1 MAGRVFGRRGA
12 GAGEDGRAVKGGTL
26 LRVAGCAAVIACP
39 VATHAALATGR
50 GVLVAAV
57 LAAGQVGVLAAVLL
71 RRVRAGRRAWP
82 LLAPPLAVAGFGLAY
97 LRAAEASVLLV
108 SAASHAAIY
117 GGLLAL
123 FGGSLRRGRTD
134 LVTGMAERLRPG
146 LTPAMRRYTRGV
158 TRAWCAFFALQVLVS
173 AGLGLLAPA
182 EAWSLFVNVLDAP
195 LVALMFLGEHVARRL
210 VFPGYHHASIREVVR
225 AFGQD
230 RAAPGR
236 P

>member
-1 MAGRVFGRRGA
+1 MHGPGAMGERSGRGEPSRAGKLVRGA
-12 GAGEDGRAVKGGTL
+12 V
-26 LRVAGCAAVIACP
+26 CAAVLACP

-50 GVLVAAV
+50 GLPVAAV
-57 LAAGQVGVLAAVLL
+57 LAAGQVAVLAAVLL
-71 RRVRAGRRAWP
+71 RRLRAGRGVW
-82 LLAPPLAVAGFGLAY
+82 LLLAVAGFALAY

-117 GGLLAL
+117 AGLLAL

-134 LVTGMAERLRPG
+134 LVTGMAERLRPD

-158 TRAWCAFFALQVLVS
+158 TRAWCAFFALQLLVS

-195 LVALMFLGEHVARRL
+195 LVALMFLGEHAVRRL
-210 VFPGYHHASIREVVR
+210 VFPGYPHASIAEVVR
-225 AFGQD
+225 AFGRD

-236 P
+236 T

>member
-1 MAGRVFGRRGA
+1 MRGPGMAGGSSR
-12 GAGEDGRAVKGGTL
+12 GGTL

-39 VATHAALATGR
+39 VATHAALASGR
-50 GVLVAAV
+50 GVSVAAV

-71 RRVRAGRRAWP
+71 RRVRAGRGAGRGAGRLLVP
-82 LLAPPLAVAGFGLAY
+82 LLAVAGFGLAY

-158 TRAWCAFFALQVLVS
+158 TRAWCAFFALQLLVS

-182 EAWSLFVNVLDAP
+182 ELWSLFVNVLDAP

-210 VFPGYHHASIREVVR
+210 VFPGYHHASIPEVVR

-236 P
+236 T